1 MHRSV
6 GNVDTH
12 DVEIVVGAGSTQ
24 LNAAAVHALAS
35 RAAAAAERAAPAQ
48 VWAAVP
54 YYGAYKVSTD
64 FAHSRLYEWAAGG
77 QPEANATHSVIEFV
91 TSPNNPDGSLR
102 TPTVPG
108 AAVVYDSAYYW
119 PHYVPITEARSP
131 QGSDVLV
138 FTLSKLTGHAG
149 TRIGW
154 AVVRDADIAAAMR
167 QYLATTMLHVP
178 RESQDRAYTLLT
190 HVVHSQVRE
199 RPLRKRR
206 CGLWV
211 APPRPTGRSD
221 PH

>member
-1 MHRSV
+1 VHRSV